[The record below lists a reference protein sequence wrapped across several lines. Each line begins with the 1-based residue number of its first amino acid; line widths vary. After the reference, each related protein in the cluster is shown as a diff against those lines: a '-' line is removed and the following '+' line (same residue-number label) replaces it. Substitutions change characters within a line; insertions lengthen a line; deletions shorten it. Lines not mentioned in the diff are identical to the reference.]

1 MERIGCYFSQRF
13 VPRWLVLMFDLS
25 AIPIAYFFAFLLRFN
40 LNLPRTLEFVSPAH
54 LLFIV
59 PVFILFFR
67 LTKSYS
73 GIVRYSTT
81 VDILRIVAA
90 TVFSTLLLL
99 IISNAA
105 RQLNVPTAFVLPYS
119 IIIIQFLLLTF
130 ILILFRLM
138 VKAAFLYI
146 SPRKKEVKR
155 VMIFGAGKMG
165 QITRNILSGDSSSNV
180 ELIGFI
186 DDNTSLQNKIS
197 AGIPIYS
204 EKKAFE
210 TIISKKKVQEL
221 IIAIEPSGVTHQ
233 RKREIADLC
242 IKYNI
247 LIKEVP
253 PVKSWINGELK
264 AKSIRKID
272 IEDLLGRDSIQLE
285 KEKIEQG
292 LKDAVVLVTGAAGSI
307 GSEIVRQL
315 ISFHVKRVILLDK
328 AESELYDLQNEILSK
343 NNPSQFDIIV
353 GDVTN
358 KEKMRKIFSRYLP
371 SIVFNAAAYKHV
383 PLMEDHPCEALRVN
397 VGGTKILA
405 DLSIE
410 FNVDKFV
417 FISTD
422 KAVNPTNVMGAS
434 KRISEIYIQ
443 SLVQSGNIKTKFIT
457 TRFGNVLGSNG
468 SVVPLFKKQIERGGP
483 VTVTHKDITRYFMT
497 IPEACQLVLEAG
509 FMGKGGEIFIFD
521 MGEPVRIYDLA
532 KKMIRLS
539 GYIPGQD
546 IELIITGLRPGEKL
560 YEELLDNKEL
570 LLPTHNDKILI
581 GKVRKHDFNLVNN
594 KIQGLLQDLDKK
606 SAHQMIKQ
614 MMNIAPEFVSVN
626 SCYSECNTGINGNS
640 TVKTNGNEN
649 GKSTKLVNP
658 EVQFNQLLAPEN

>member
-25 AIPIAYFFAFLLRFN
+25 ALPIAYFLAFLLRFN
-40 LNLPRTLEFVSPAH
+40 LNLPSTLEFVSPAH

-81 VDILRIVAA
+81 VDILRIVTA

-105 RQLNVPTAFVLPYS
+105 RLLNVPAAFVLPYS
-119 IIIIQFLLLTF
+119 VIIIQFLLLTF

-165 QITRNILSGDSSSNV
+165 QITRNILSGDTSSNV

-626 SCYSECNTGINGNS
+626 SCYSECNTRINGNS

-658 EVQFNQLLAPEN
+658 EVQYNQLLAPEK

>member
-25 AIPIAYFFAFLLRFN
+25 ALPIAYFLAFLLRFN
-40 LNLPRTLEFVSPAH
+40 LNLPSTLEFVSPAH

-81 VDILRIVAA
+81 VDILRIVTA
-90 TVFSTLLLL
+90 TGFSTLLLL

-105 RQLNVPTAFVLPYS
+105 RLLNVPAAFVLPYS
-119 IIIIQFLLLTF
+119 VIIIQFLLLTF

-146 SPRKKEVKR
+146 SQRKKEVKR

-165 QITRNILSGDSSSNV
+165 QITRDILSGDTSSNV
-180 ELIGFI
+180 ELVGFI

-606 SAHQMIKQ
+606 SSA
-614 MMNIAPEFVSVN
+614 SDD
-626 SCYSECNTGINGNS
+626 
-640 TVKTNGNEN
+640 
-649 GKSTKLVNP
+649 
-658 EVQFNQLLAPEN
+658 